1 MLPPALVAVPVWLP
15 VAVWFSVVVP
25 VALVAVALV
34 AVALVPVT
42 FCCAIAVSLPMT
54 DNNPDINAAAT
65 NIPAMG
71 IAAIALAVLLLLL
84 LSSGPLRRFVDSLMR
99 KKGHET

>member
-1 MLPPALVAVPVWLP
+1 
-15 VAVWFSVVVP
+15 
-25 VALVAVALV
+25 
-34 AVALVPVT
+34 
-42 FCCAIAVSLPMT
+42 MT

-84 LSSGPLRRFVDSLMR
+84 LSSGPLRRFIDA
-99 KKGHET
+99 KEGT